1 MGNSKNMVI
10 KSKKESVTAAVYCC
24 KKDLRMFATGAINLR
39 EDICIFCETLD
50 MLAA

>member
-1 MGNSKNMVI
+1 MGNAKNVDI

-24 KKDLRMFATGAINLR
+24 KKDLRMFATAAINLR
-39 EDICIFCETLD
+39 EGICIFCATLD